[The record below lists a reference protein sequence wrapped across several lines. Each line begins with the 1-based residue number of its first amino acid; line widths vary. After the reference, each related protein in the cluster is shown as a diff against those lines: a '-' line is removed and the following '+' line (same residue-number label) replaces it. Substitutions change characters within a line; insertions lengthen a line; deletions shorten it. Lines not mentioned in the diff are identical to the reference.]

1 MNPKEDQSG
10 VTIAPAAQVHAYAP
24 TKNQKESYSFH
35 EQPYFKMPSW
45 QKMTV
50 AVSRT
55 WHERTS
61 KWKWKTRVRQ
71 SEMAKGNDQERRG
84 ELDSTMASKNNC
96 KGERQ

>member
-1 MNPKEDQSG
+1 
-10 VTIAPAAQVHAYAP
+10 
-24 TKNQKESYSFH
+24 
-35 EQPYFKMPSW
+35 MPSW